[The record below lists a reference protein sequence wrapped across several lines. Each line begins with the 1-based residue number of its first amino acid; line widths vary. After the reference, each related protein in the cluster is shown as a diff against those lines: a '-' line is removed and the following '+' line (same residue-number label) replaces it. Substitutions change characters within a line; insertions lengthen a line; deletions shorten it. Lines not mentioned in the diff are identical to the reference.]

1 ASACRKSFFDKLL
14 AFFRTFQSSEKRLIE
29 NERHPSWVIS
39 APSAAALRR
48 LRSESRLRAQ
58 SFVAIFLP
66 VFSDH
71 WVYRQTEAGPV
82 SGPACSDILLDGV
95 DGALLQPAH
104 LGLGDAHL
112 GADLHLGLA
121 LVEPQGEDAPLPVV
135 QPLHG
140 LL

>member
-1 ASACRKSFFDKLL
+1 MSFRFG
-14 AFFRTFQSSEKRLIE
+14 FRRPKAATPFGILMLRAAK
-29 NERHPSWVIS
+29 PPIS

-48 LRSESRLRAQ
+48 VRSETRLRAQ